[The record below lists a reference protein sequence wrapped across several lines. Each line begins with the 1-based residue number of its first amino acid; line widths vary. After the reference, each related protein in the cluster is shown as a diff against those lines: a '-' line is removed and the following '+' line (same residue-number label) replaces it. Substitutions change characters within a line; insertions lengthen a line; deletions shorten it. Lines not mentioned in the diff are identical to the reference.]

1 MHRKSLRF
9 KDRDES
15 GLNCFAMH
23 LVNCITRCVQNNDHS
38 NFAHR
43 MAQTELTGKLIWE
56 NVLDKINFL

>member
-15 GLNCFAMH
+15 GLNCFAMR

-38 NFAHR
+38 NFCPPYGSDR
-43 MAQTELTGKLIWE
+43 INGETYLGKCVRQ
-56 NVLDKINFL
+56 N